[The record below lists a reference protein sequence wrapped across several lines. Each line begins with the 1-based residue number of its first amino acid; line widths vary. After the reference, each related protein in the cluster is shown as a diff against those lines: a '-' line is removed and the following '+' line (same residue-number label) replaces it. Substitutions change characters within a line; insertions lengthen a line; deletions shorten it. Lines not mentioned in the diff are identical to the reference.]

1 MLPFI
6 TMSASSS
13 AEVGDL
19 FITASRLPLK
29 NLISRR
35 LHREGGSADNQQVG
49 VGYRVYRRVYV
60 GFVERLLVEHY
71 VGLDYPAAGAA
82 RNPVGGG
89 DELQPVG
96 LPALHA
102 VIPANRTV
110 QFDDVFAARVGVQP
124 VDVLGHNCG

>member
-29 NLISRR
+29 NLISPAAGCTA
-35 LHREGGSADNQQVG
+35 REVPPIISKSAS
-49 VGYRVYRRVYV
+49 
-60 GFVERLLVEHY
+60 ERFLVEHY
-71 VGLDYPAAGAA
+71 VGLDDTAAGAA
-82 RNPVGGG
+82 GNSVGGG

-102 VIPANRTV
+102 VIAPNRAV
-110 QFDDVFAARVGVQP
+110 QLYDVFAARVGVQS
-124 VDVLGHNCG
+124 VDVLGHDCG

>member
-29 NLISRR
+29 NLIS
-35 LHREGGSADNQQVG
+35 
-49 VGYRVYRRVYV
+49 
-60 GFVERLLVEHY
+60 
-71 VGLDYPAAGAA
+71 PAAGAA
-82 RNPVGGG
+82 RNSVGGG

-102 VIPANRTV
+102 VIAPNRAV
-110 QFDDVFAARVGVQP
+110 QLYDVFAARVGVQS
-124 VDVLGHNCG
+124 VDVLGHDCG

>member
-29 NLISRR
+29 NLISPAAGCTAR
-35 LHREGGSADNQQVG
+35 GGPADNQQVG

-60 GFVERLLVEHY
+60 GFVERFLVEHY
-71 VGLDYPAAGAA
+71 VGLDYPAA
-82 RNPVGGG
+82 
-89 DELQPVG
+89 
-96 LPALHA
+96 
-102 VIPANRTV
+102 
-110 QFDDVFAARVGVQP
+110 
-124 VDVLGHNCG
+124 

>member
-29 NLISRR
+29 NLR
-35 LHREGGSADNQQVG
+35 LHREGGPADNQQVG

-71 VGLDYPAAGAA
+71 VGLDYPAA
-82 RNPVGGG
+82 
-89 DELQPVG
+89 
-96 LPALHA
+96 
-102 VIPANRTV
+102 
-110 QFDDVFAARVGVQP
+110 
-124 VDVLGHNCG
+124 

>member
-29 NLISRR
+29 NLISPA
-35 LHREGGSADNQQVG
+35 GGPADNQHVG

-60 GFVERLLVEHY
+60 GFVERFFVEHY
-71 VGLDYPAAGAA
+71 VGLDYPAA
-82 RNPVGGG
+82 
-89 DELQPVG
+89 
-96 LPALHA
+96 
-102 VIPANRTV
+102 
-110 QFDDVFAARVGVQP
+110 
-124 VDVLGHNCG
+124 